1 METLYRIYNRLV
13 EQADFPHHRY
23 LYHRID
29 WNDRLICIKGAR
41 GVGKTSLLLQH
52 IKQDFPNR
60 SRALYVSLDNIWF
73 TGHTLLE
80 LTEYHYTHGGTHLF
94 LDEVHRYPGWIREV
108 KNIYDSYPDLF
119 VVFTGSSLLE
129 LDYAEAD
136 LSRRLRMYM
145 LQGLS
150 FREYLQFNDVMN
162 MPPLSLMEL
171 LDNHVQKASEITAK
185 VKVLPYFERY
195 IRGGYYPFHL
205 IMSEEGYMER
215 VQRVINTIVENDIP
229 SVEPVEY
236 GTIIKI
242 KRLLA
247 QLSRMVPF
255 EVNVST
261 LCETIGVTRNQ
272 LLKLMALLER
282 SALIRQLFAEGKG
295 LRTMLKPD
303 KIVFN
308 NPNLLACLTDN
319 PNIGSMRE
327 SFFVDMV
334 GRSHEMAYPKQ
345 GDVKVDN
352 RWIFEIGG
360 KGKSFAQI
368 RDVADSFVVADG
380 IEIGFGN
387 KIPLWMFGLLY

>member
-29 WNDRLICIKGAR
+29 WSDRLICIKGAR

-60 SRALYVSLDNIWF
+60 SKALYVSLDNIWF

-129 LDYAEAD
+129 LDHAEAD

-150 FREYLQFNDVMN
+150 FREYLQFNDVMD

-272 LLKLMALLER
+272 LLKLMTLLER

>member
-129 LDYAEAD
+129 LDHAEAD

-282 SALIRQLFAEGKG
+282 SALIHQLFAEGKG

>member
-1 METLYRIYNRLV
+1 MV

-129 LDYAEAD
+129 LDHAEAD

-282 SALIRQLFAEGKG
+282 SALIHQLFAEGKG

>member
-60 SRALYVSLDNIWF
+60 SRTLYVSLDNIWF

-129 LDYAEAD
+129 LDHAEAD

>member
-13 EQADFPHHRY
+13 EQADFPHYRY
-23 LYHRID
+23 LYHRVD
-29 WNDRLICIKGAR
+29 WSDRLICIKGAR

-60 SRALYVSLDNIWF
+60 SKALYVSLDNIWF

-108 KNIYDSYPDLF
+108 KNIYDSYPDLS

-129 LDYAEAD
+129 LDHAEAD

-150 FREYLQFNDVMN
+150 FREYLQFNDVMDIQ
-162 MPPLSLMEL
+162 PLSLIEL
-171 LDNHVQKASEITAK
+171 LENHVQKASEITAK

-195 IRGGYYPFHL
+195 IRSGYYPFHL
-205 IMSEEGYMER
+205 IMLEDGYMER
-215 VQRVINTIVENDIP
+215 VQRVVNTIVENDIP

-272 LLKLMALLER
+272 LLKLMTLLER

-308 NPNLLACLTDN
+308 NPNLLTCLTDN

-327 SFFVDMV
+327 SFFIDMV
-334 GRSHEMAYPKQ
+334 SHSHELVYPKQ
-345 GDVKVDN
+345 GDVKVDG
-352 RWIFEIGG
+352 RWLFEIGG

-380 IEIGFGN
+380 IELGFGN
-387 KIPLWMFGLLY
+387 KIPLWMFGVLY

>member
-1 METLYRIYNRLV
+1 METLFRIYHRLV
-13 EQADFPHHRY
+13 EQTNFPHHRY
-23 LYHRID
+23 LYHQID
-29 WNDRLICIKGAR
+29 WNDRLIVLKGAR

-60 SRALYVSLDNIWF
+60 SKALYVSLDNIWF

-94 LDEVHRYPGWIREV
+94 LDEVHRYPGWIREI
-108 KNIYDSYPDLF
+108 KNIYDSYPDLY

-129 LDYAEAD
+129 LNHAEAD
-136 LSRRLRMYM
+136 LSRRLRIYT

-150 FREYLQFNDVMN
+150 FREYLKFNDVVELDT
-162 MPPLSLMEL
+162 LSLETIL
-171 LDNHVQKASEITAK
+171 EEHIQRSVEISSK
-185 VKVLPYFERY
+185 VKVLPHFERY
-195 IRGGYYPFHL
+195 MQSGYYPFHL
-205 IMSEEGYMER
+205 IMSEDGYMER
-215 VQRVINTIVENDIP
+215 VQRVVNTIVENDIP
-229 SVEPVEY
+229 SVESVEY

-282 SALIRQLFAEGKG
+282 SALIRQVYAEGKG

-308 NPNLLACLTDN
+308 NPNLLACLTDK
-319 PNIGSMRE
+319 PDIGSMRE
-327 SFFVDMV
+327 AFFADMV
-334 GRSHEMAYPKQ
+334 SHSHDLGYPKQ
-345 GDVKVDN
+345 GDLIVDG
-352 RWIFEIGG
+352 RWLFEIGG

-368 RDVADSFVVADG
+368 RNLPDSFVVADG